1 MHTHKVNIFPPSCV
15 RLQSAAS
22 ASSCGFAGFSGAV
35 PVFVPHVLVPGHLLQ
50 LLPRVGTPG
59 TSPACPSFLSNFIKG
74 CLAVSCRNQPAS
86 NSNQI
91 EELKEEYPGG
101 GLGKEGSKPSFSSGS
116 AAGSLTAIAS
126 MSPQVP
132 AAGF

>member
-1 MHTHKVNIFPPSCV
+1 MHTHKVNIFPPSCGH
-15 RLQSAAS
+15 LQSAGS
-22 ASSCGFAGFSGAV
+22 ASSRGFAGFSGAV
-35 PVFVPHVLVPGHLLQ
+35 PVFVPHVLVPRHLLQ

-59 TSPACPSFLSNFIKG
+59 TSPMCPSFLFTSIKG
-74 CLAVSCRNQPAS
+74 CLAVSCRSQPAS

-91 EELKEEYPGG
+91 EELKGEYPGG
-101 GLGKEGSKPSFSSGS
+101 GLGEEGSKPSFSSSS
-116 AAGSLTAIAS
+116 AAGSLAPIAL